1 MRTIGLDVH
10 KRFAEVAI
18 LDQGERVVRRGE
30 RIDATT
36 SALRA
41 VARTLGP
48 DDQVVREATVNTWA
62 IANLLRERAG
72 RVVVSNPM
80 RTWAMADAKVKTDRI
95 DAAVLAQLLAADFL
109 HAVWMPDEATR

>member
-30 RIDATT
+30 RIDATA

-41 VARTLGP
+41 FARTLGP
-48 DDQVVREATVNTWA
+48 EDQVVLEATVNTWA
-62 IANLLRERAG
+62 IADLLRERAG

-80 RTWAMADAKVKTDRI
+80 RTRAIADAKVKTDRI

-109 HAVWMPDEATR
+109 PEVWTRS

>member
-30 RIDATT
+30 RIDATA

-41 VARTLGP
+41 FARALGP
-48 DDQVVREATVNTWA
+48 DD
-62 IANLLRERAG
+62 
-72 RVVVSNPM
+72 
-80 RTWAMADAKVKTDRI
+80 
-95 DAAVLAQLLAADFL
+95 
-109 HAVWMPDEATR
+109 